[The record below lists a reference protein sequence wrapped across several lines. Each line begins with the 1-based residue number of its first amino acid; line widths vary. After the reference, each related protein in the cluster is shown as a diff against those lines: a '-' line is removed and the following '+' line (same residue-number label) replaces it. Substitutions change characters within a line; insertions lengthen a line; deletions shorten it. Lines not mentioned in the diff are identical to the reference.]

1 MSILTLPPEIIEQ
14 VLISAA
20 AAGFPHAIAAF
31 AQTSKSNHALV
42 YDTKD
47 QHLWR
52 EVFLTTF
59 DDPRA
64 SGGGPGWGECVGR
77 GIPTPGNGP
86 RAQAQGRRVRDRVG
100 GDPPKH
106 PCVRRH
112 PLSHQHCAPVSSH
125 HRLLLSS
132 TAGQHVRRACASR
145 AYLELPHLPSA
156 SASNR
161 QIGRAHV

>member
-14 VLISAA
+14 VLISTA

-64 SGGGPGWGECVGR
+64 SGGGPGWGECV
-77 GIPTPGNGP
+77 
-86 RAQAQGRRVRDRVG
+86 
-100 GDPPKH
+100 
-106 PCVRRH
+106 
-112 PLSHQHCAPVSSH
+112 S
-125 HRLLLSS
+125 
-132 TAGQHVRRACASR
+132 
-145 AYLELPHLPSA
+145 SA
-156 SASNR
+156 SDRHKEDAVDWGVEFR
-161 QIGRAHV
+161 RRIWAAGYLRRETDPERKLRDEEYVTE